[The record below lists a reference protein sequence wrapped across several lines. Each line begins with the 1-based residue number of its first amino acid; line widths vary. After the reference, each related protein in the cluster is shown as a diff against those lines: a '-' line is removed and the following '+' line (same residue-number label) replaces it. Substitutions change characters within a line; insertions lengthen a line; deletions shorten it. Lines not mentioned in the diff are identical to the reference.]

1 MPLTD
6 TLWPWAVGAVCLLL
20 VLRCAARQRH
30 PVLAVL
36 AGAVCGLGVL
46 AVIALLEPVS
56 GIVLPLNRWQSH
68 LKYLACQK
76 ITDGFDWLVA
86 GLSAFYTKRL
96 SISSFFHCFSCSGAK
111 FFVIMRLPPI
121 QSSDEGS
128 RRVTVSRPPKK

>member
-56 GIVLPLNRWQSH
+56 GIVLPPLNR
-68 LKYLACQK
+68 YTA
-76 ITDGFDWLVA
+76 FVA
-86 GLSAFYTKRL
+86 AVLGVPGVVLL
-96 SISSFFHCFSCSGAK
+96 LLLQLI
-111 FFVIMRLPPI
+111 L
-121 QSSDEGS
+121 
-128 RRVTVSRPPKK
+128 

>member
-6 TLWPWAVGAVCLLL
+6 TLRPWAVGAVCLLL

-56 GIVLPLNRWQSH
+56 GIALPLNRYTALWR
-68 LKYLACQK
+68 LCWACP
-76 ITDGFDWLVA
+76 GW
-86 GLSAFYTKRL
+86 FYC
-96 SISSFFHCFSCSGAK
+96 CFYS
-111 FFVIMRLPPI
+111 
-121 QSSDEGS
+121 
-128 RRVTVSRPPKK
+128 